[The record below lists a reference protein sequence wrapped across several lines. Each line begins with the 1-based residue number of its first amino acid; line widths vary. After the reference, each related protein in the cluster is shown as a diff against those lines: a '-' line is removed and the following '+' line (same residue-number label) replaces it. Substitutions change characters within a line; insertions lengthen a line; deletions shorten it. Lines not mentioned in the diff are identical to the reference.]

1 MGWWVSAPGAILA
14 ILTCIGVLDVDD
26 NRHVFLTRQFVFFR
40 PVVYKRVE
48 GGEGR
53 ANFFLPKRRGLLCTA
68 GFFPS
73 AGLGAFAC
81 AGIRAWCVEGWLCLA
96 RRWGWG
102 LGWWGRGDVQCV
114 HWGCCGCGALRGVF
128 GGGGWGGE
136 VGEDRWLRLAGWR
149 WCGGGGGGGGGPW
162 VGDGVRGEAVR
173 KEVACILPEERGG

>member
-1 MGWWVSAPGAILA
+1 MRPFWSTGTPAPVWRHHFGAWLFGRFGRPGTPASGWGVWYGICGGGRWGVGWWVSAPGAILA

-26 NRHVFLTRQFVFFR
+26 NRHVFLTRQFIFFR
-40 PVVYKRVE
+40 PVVYRRVE

-53 ANFFLPKRRGLLCTA
+53 ANSFLPKRRGLLCAA

-102 LGWWGRGDVQCV
+102 LGWWGQ
-114 HWGCCGCGALRGVF
+114 
-128 GGGGWGGE
+128 
-136 VGEDRWLRLAGWR
+136 
-149 WCGGGGGGGGGPW
+149 
-162 VGDGVRGEAVR
+162 
-173 KEVACILPEERGG
+173 